1 MKYLLWAA
9 LLLMLLKALTSLLIQ
24 PAPVYGERARIG
36 LPIGVLIAGAAGM
49 LLFGSGTV
57 WAALN
62 LCSRWLVLTL
72 LAMNALSALAVMA
85 WGRCVL
91 IVAED
96 GVIRRDMLGT
106 SRRLSWEELER
117 QRPRWMTLRRRR
129 LIRGLVPCEEE

>member
-1 MKYLLWAA
+1 MEYLLWAA
-9 LLLMLLKALTSLLIQ
+9 LLLMLLKVLTSLLIQ

-36 LPIGVLIAGAAGM
+36 LPLWVLIVGAAGM

-62 LCSRWLVLTL
+62 LCSRGLVLTL
-72 LAMNALSALAVMA
+72 LGMNALSALTVMA
-85 WGRCVL
+85 WGQCVL

-96 GVIRRDMLGT
+96 GVIRCNVFGS
-106 SRRLSWEELER
+106 SRRMSWAELEH

-129 LIRGLVPCEEE
+129 LIRGLVPCEKE